1 MTLQQ
6 LIYLKEIVKQGK
18 FTAAAQSL
26 YVTQSNLSHAI
37 TGLENELGVR
47 LLIRG
52 KSEVMLTEEGK
63 KFYPYAEKALQAI
76 EEGRAAVRKGRT
88 EDR

>member
-6 LIYLKEIVKQGK
+6 LIYLREIVRQGK
-18 FTAAAQSL
+18 FTAAAETL

-47 LLIRG
+47 LLTRG
-52 KSEVMLTEEGK
+52 RSEATLTKDGE
-63 KFYPYAEKALQAI
+63 KFFPYVEKALQAI
-76 EEGRAAVRKGRT
+76 EEGKTAVKKGKASS
-88 EDR
+88 